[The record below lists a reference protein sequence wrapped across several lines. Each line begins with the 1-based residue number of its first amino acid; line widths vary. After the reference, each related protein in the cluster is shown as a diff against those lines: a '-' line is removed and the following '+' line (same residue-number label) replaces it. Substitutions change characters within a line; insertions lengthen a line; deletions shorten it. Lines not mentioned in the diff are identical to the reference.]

1 MVFSAKSRNSA
12 GTSSFGSIM
21 VAILQFELRVTTF
34 PERRLCGVCLD
45 RQRWTPIS
53 GLTFA
58 TSGKPASL
66 FCASCAA
73 SGCDAVRRLPLN
85 PQSGFCSPK
94 EISRGAAR
102 KSCRM
107 RSSSPNSARC
117 AISSAALRFTRSS
130 STPTHHLLQQGRV
143 TGTFR
148 TTECTVS
155 GHSSSD
161 PIRSADLLSALFVA
175 RLLLSLL
182 VTYDGLI
189 GSTAGP
195 RSRFCGSGLRL
206 WHALLAAMF
215 AALILYT
222 FQIVFSRHCDRT
234 LLLSRTA

>member
-34 PERRLCGVCLD
+34 PERRLCGVCPD

-66 FCASCAA
+66 FLRFVCSQRLRCREAI
-73 SGCDAVRRLPLN
+73 AVQPAKRLLYFEEGI
-85 PQSGFCSPK
+85 SRCRK
-94 EISRGAAR
+94 EILPHAFVVA
-102 KSCRM
+102 
-107 RSSSPNSARC
+107 PNSARC

-130 STPTHHLLQQGRV
+130 STRTHHLLQQGRV

-161 PIRSADLLSALFVA
+161 RIRSADLLSALFVA
-175 RLLLSLL
+175 RLLLSLP
-182 VTYDGLI
+182 VTYDALI
-189 GSTAGP
+189 GSMAG
-195 RSRFCGSGLRL
+195 
-206 WHALLAAMF
+206 A
-215 AALILYT
+215 
-222 FQIVFSRHCDRT
+222 
-234 LLLSRTA
+234 